1 LNVHAL
7 YDLAFRRF
15 RPARLR
21 LLYRTAGLTA
31 ETRVLDVGGSADLWR
46 RARSEGLPLPRLTVV
61 NLGVAPDPS
70 LPGVR
75 WVCGDACRLPFGD
88 LAFDVAVSNSVIE
101 HVGGWESQVQFAAE
115 IRRVA
120 RRYFVQTPD
129 PRFPVEPHLL
139 TPFVHWLPRRWQP
152 RLARRCTVWGWVARP
167 GRDECERFLRRLRLL
182 SPVEMRRLFPES
194 RLLAERVF
202 GWPKSMIA
210 AGPAAR

>member
-1 LNVHAL
+1 MHAL

-31 ETRVLDVGGSADLWR
+31 QTRVLDVGGSADLWR
-46 RARSEGLPLPRLTVV
+46 RALGEGLPLPRLTVV
-61 NLGVAPDPS
+61 NLGVTPDPS

-75 WVCGDACRLPFGD
+75 WVCGDACRLPFDD

-101 HVGGWESQVQFAAE
+101 HVGDWESQARFAAE

-120 RRYFVQTPD
+120 RRHFVQTPD

-139 TPFVHWLPRRWQP
+139 TPFVHWLPRPWQP

-167 GRDECERFLRRLRLL
+167 GRDECDQFLRRLRLL
-182 SPVEMRRLFPES
+182 SPLEMRRLFPDS
-194 RLLAERVF
+194 RLLAEKVF
-202 GWPKSMIA
+202 GWPKSIIA